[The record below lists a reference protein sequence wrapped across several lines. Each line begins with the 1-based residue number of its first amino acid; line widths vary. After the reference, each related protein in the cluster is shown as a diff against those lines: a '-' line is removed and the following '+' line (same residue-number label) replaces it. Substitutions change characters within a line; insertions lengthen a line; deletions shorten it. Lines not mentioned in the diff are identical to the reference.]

1 MSEERPQHPQEPA
14 EGAEE
19 AEEAPGVELGTMKKC
34 GRMTRRGLS
43 SIRRSPPRGL
53 KKLRKP
59 RVPSEPKATA
69 SSS

>member
-1 MSEERPQHPQEPA
+1 VQKKPRRPLA
-14 EGAEE
+14 SS
-19 AEEAPGVELGTMKKC
+19 ELGTMKEC